1 MLREYLHAFIYT
13 IVEMMPS
20 HIDNSTTCLL
30 ALLPLQRFISIGLR
44 ANSGLT
50 CALSPCLYVC
60 RYVGL
65 VCITYV
71 QVHVHVGATIVR
83 EGRIARR
90 DEDEVRTLSH
100 PNLRGTAYP
109 IGPRQT
115 RSGTT
120 SPK

>member
-1 MLREYLHAFIYT
+1 
-13 IVEMMPS
+13 MPYP
-20 HIDNSTTCLL
+20 H
-30 ALLPLQRFISIGLR
+30 
-44 ANSGLT
+44 
-50 CALSPCLYVC
+50 VC
-60 RYVGL
+60 MYAGMGL

-71 QVHVHVGATIVR
+71 QVHVHVGATIGR